1 MKARVCVLENFG
13 QPLVEKKLSIPPL
26 QPGQMLVKI
35 EAAGICG
42 SDVHIWQGE
51 DPRAKL
57 PMILGHEGVGRVAD
71 VSGAKLTVD
80 GQRVEIGDLIF
91 WNRGISCGSCYY
103 CTVAKEPALCPYR
116 TVQGINVSLME
127 PPYLNGCYADYIIL
141 PAGVDVFKVPPG
153 IDPAVLVAASCSGAT
168 AAHGFDLI
176 RPGIGDT
183 VVVLGPG
190 PLGLFS
196 VALARDYGASQ
207 IILIGGSAGRL
218 KVGQEFGA
226 TIVLNRR
233 EVSLEKRCE
242 IILDVTRGRG
252 ADVVVE
258 AAGTAEALKEA
269 ITLARPGGTVLS
281 IGSSQPAGTFEFDGY
296 RDLVRRNLRLQGV
309 WVSDT
314 RHVFQAMHLIL
325 KYPHLFARLIT
336 HRFPLEKANEALKSM
351 RQREAIKAVLLP
363 GQDLS
368 G

>member
-1 MKARVCVLENFG
+1 MDARTYVLESFRA
-13 QPLVEKKLSIPPL
+13 PLVERTIAVPSL
-26 QPGQMLVKI
+26 QPGQVLVKI
-35 EAAGICG
+35 EAAGVCG

-51 DPRAKL
+51 DPRTTL
-57 PMILGHEGVGRVAD
+57 PMILGHEGIGVVAD
-71 VSGAKLTVD
+71 VGGSKFTVE
-80 GQRVEIGDLIF
+80 GEKVQVGDIIL
-91 WNRGISCGSCYY
+91 WNRGFSCGACYY
-103 CTVAKEPALCPYR
+103 CKILRESSLCPQR
-116 TVQGINVSLME
+116 RVLGINISSKE
-127 PPYLNGCYADYIIL
+127 PPYLNGCYADYVIL
-141 PAGVDVFKVPPG
+141 PDGADVFKVPPG

-190 PLGLFS
+190 PLGLLS

-207 IILIGGSAGRL
+207 IVLIGGSSIRL
-218 KVGQEFGA
+218 KVGQDFGA
-226 TIVLNRR
+226 TLVLNRR
-233 EVSLEKRCE
+233 EVPLEKRRE
-242 IILDVTRGRG
+242 IILDFTCGRG

-325 KYPHLFARLIT
+325 KQPHLFARLIT
-336 HRFPLEKANEALKSM
+336 HRFPLEKANDALQAM
-351 RQREAIKAVLLP
+351 RQREAIKAVILP
-363 GQDLS
+363 GQNL
-368 G
+368 